1 MYGAGHDHANT
12 VCTAT
17 YYRHRVLDA
26 SYERQRKPRVLVV
39 NDNAVKLKLMLN
51 SRKKWNLTVL
61 SAAEIGC

>member
-1 MYGAGHDHANT
+1 MYGAWHDHANT

-39 NDNAVKLKLMLN
+39 YDNAVKLKLMIN
-51 SRKKWNLTVL
+51 STKKWNLTVL
-61 SAAEIGC
+61 RGAENGC